1 MIIFNHTMLKPDLEI
16 KKSNEYVLPIK
27 KVILLLRV
35 TVYNS
40 ETIHVKY
47 YYACW
52 LELFSVNLH
61 IIPRISPKFEYWI
74 TESDIIDKRS
84 LRY

>member
-61 IIPRISPKFEYWI
+61 IIPRISPKFEY
-74 TESDIIDKRS
+74 
-84 LRY
+84 

>member
-1 MIIFNHTMLKPDLEI
+1 MIIFNHTMLKGKTWSRNQE
-16 KKSNEYVLPIK
+16 IK

-74 TESDIIDKRS
+74 MESDIIDKRS